1 MSTPGEGVVRG
12 RGGKVRLSLSFVT
25 CAAMSS
31 ATSSTKEVVTVSG
44 VVVGKASEVAAVD
57 EASNSDL

>member
-1 MSTPGEGVVRG
+1 M
-12 RGGKVRLSLSFVT
+12 SFVT
-25 CAAMSS
+25 CATMSS